1 MLAAQRLE
9 SAPVIA
15 QAPVAAAPPA
25 RERRNALIA
34 LTVLHTI
41 NDFYGLL
48 LPPLL
53 PALRA
58 AFGLSYTEAGAIP
71 FVSTGVSALLQPT
84 LGYVAD
90 RRLARRLFMA
100 GGFVGFGLAALWLS
114 AASSYAWVLVG
125 AALLGLAGST
135 YHPQSAT
142 YLVYYFRDR
151 RGFAQGIHGLG
162 NGLGFLLAPL
172 TVAGLAE
179 ALGWPSAVRLVAI
192 PAFVGAAIVLATL
205 REPALRGGAG
215 MFAGITRPL
224 LLLTIVN
231 GLSLFASVGFQN
243 WLPSYYAALRYSLGQ
258 AGLFTG
264 AMFAAGMVAQPSG
277 GTLSDRFSRRTVVLA
292 SLLGVALFQLLFV
305 ATAWLPLM
313 LALSVMIGFCGSL
326 MPPVAMVY
334 ASELAAGQRTGMA
347 VGIVWGL
354 GTAIS
359 AFAPLVTG
367 AMIDLFGFGAAYV
380 AMAAV
385 ALVAAALATGLPRA
399 EG

>member
-1 MLAAQRLE
+1 
-9 SAPVIA
+9 
-15 QAPVAAAPPA
+15 
-25 RERRNALIA
+25 
-34 LTVLHTI
+34 
-41 NDFYGLL
+41 
-48 LPPLL
+48 
-53 PALRA
+53 
-58 AFGLSYTEAGAIP
+58 
-71 FVSTGVSALLQPT
+71 
-84 LGYVAD
+84 
-90 RRLARRLFMA
+90 
-100 GGFVGFGLAALWLS
+100 
-114 AASSYAWVLVG
+114 
-125 AALLGLAGST
+125 
-135 YHPQSAT
+135 
-142 YLVYYFRDR
+142 
-151 RGFAQGIHGLG
+151 
-162 NGLGFLLAPL
+162 
-172 TVAGLAE
+172 
-179 ALGWPSAVRLVAI
+179 
-192 PAFVGAAIVLATL
+192 
-205 REPALRGGAG
+205 
-215 MFAGITRPL
+215 
-224 LLLTIVN
+224 
-231 GLSLFASVGFQN
+231 
-243 WLPSYYAALRYSLGQ
+243 
-258 AGLFTG
+258 
-264 AMFAAGMVAQPSG
+264 MFAAGMVAQPSG